1 MFKNKAPR
9 RLIFLKYP
17 KVVNKNKAFDV
28 SVFEHQGFWQLWVS
42 GLLIVIGYQA
52 FPVALAVTVLDAG
65 GSAST
70 LGSILAARVFSSVL
84 LVLAGGVWADRLPQK
99 YVMVFADCLRGVLT
113 LAIVFASVAHAHA
126 WVLALI
132 IFIMGAGE
140 ALGAPASNSILPSI
154 LPVEKLPAGN
164 ALRSVTGRTGSIVG
178 PAIGGLMVAT
188 LGTKL
193 TFIYVAG
200 MFFLG
205 TSLLLGIKSPPKNLE
220 NDRPTFIHEVKE
232 GLKAVWNMPWV
243 FWIILIASVQLMVV
257 IGVETV
263 LLPVVTKREFHG
275 NGVFAAS
282 TAVFSLGGVLTALWF
297 AKYKAKK
304 PGLLSIV
311 SWMFFAAA
319 PIALAFPFAPW
330 FVILCYFVAG
340 LATEPFGVYW
350 STALQ
355 REIPS
360 EMLGRVS
367 SVDYMGSLAL
377 MPIGMALA
385 GPVTKLVGE
394 RPYLIGATVFHI
406 LLCFVMLAIPGA
418 IYFKTPRNSPI
429 SEQ

>member
-1 MFKNKAPR
+1 MVTKK
-9 RLIFLKYP
+9 
-17 KVVNKNKAFDV
+17 KAFD
-28 SVFEHQGFWQLWVS
+28 STVFHHQGFWQLWVS
-42 GLLIVIGYQA
+42 GLLIVVGYQA

-99 YVMVFADCLRGVLT
+99 FVMIFADVLRGLLT
-113 LAIVFASVAHAHA
+113 LAIVFASVSHARA
-126 WVLALI
+126 WVLAVI

-154 LPVEKLPAGN
+154 LPAEKLPAGN

-178 PAIGGLMVAT
+178 PAIGGLLVAT
-188 LGTKL
+188 LGSKL
-193 TFIYVAG
+193 TFVFVAG
-200 MFFLG
+200 MFFIG
-205 TSLLLGIKSPPKNLE
+205 TSLLLGIKSPPKVFNE
-220 NDRPTFIHEVKE
+220 NRPTFRHEIKE

-243 FWIILIASVQLMVV
+243 FWIILIAALQLAVV
-257 IGVETV
+257 VGVETV
-263 LLPVVTKREFHG
+263 LLPVITRREFHG

-282 TAVFSLGGVLTALWF
+282 TAMFSLGGVITAIWF
-297 AKYKAKK
+297 ARYKAKK
-304 PGLLSIV
+304 PGLLSII
-311 SWMFFAAA
+311 SWIFFAAA
-319 PIALAFPFAPW
+319 PLALAFPISPL
-330 FVILCYFVAG
+330 FVIGCYFVAG

-355 REIPS
+355 REIPN

-377 MPIGMALA
+377 LPVGMALA
-385 GPVTKLVGE
+385 GPVTSLVGE

-406 LLCFVMLAIPGA
+406 VLCFVMLAIPGA
-418 IYFKTPRNSPI
+418 IYFATPKKGNSPI
-429 SEQ
+429 SEQGKVQ